1 MRSLNKQLFIS
12 KNDSEIDPFRSQ
24 FEELGFE
31 VEGHSF
37 LSFLPVEFEV
47 SHSYDVIFFGSPR
60 AVIFFKT
67 GFYSLSGDVKIACIG
82 EKTAELLESLGYVVS
97 FRGESSGEP
106 GGVAEEFK
114 DWLTSAPLSPKG
126 SRRVLFPISD
136 RSLKTVSRLIDEE
149 QKEEVVVYSTDV
161 GAKLVGVIDVYVFT
175 SPSNVEGFF
184 IDNVIPLGSE
194 VIAWGKST
202 ETTLIS
208 RGSAVNYC
216 LTNSSFEELI
226 EYLS

>member
-37 LSFLPVEFEV
+37 LSFSGVEFEALQN
-47 SHSYDVIFFGSPR
+47 YNVIFFGSPR
-60 AVIFFKT
+60 AVIFFME
-67 GFYSLSGDVKIACIG
+67 GSSIPEGVEVACIG
-82 EKTAELLESLGYVVS
+82 DKTAELLESLGYIVS
-97 FRGESSGEP
+97 FRGERSGEP
-106 GGVAEEFK
+106 GVVAEAFK
-114 DWLTSAPLSPKG
+114 VWLGSRTSTPLSPK
-126 SRRVLFPISD
+126 VLFPVSD
-136 RSLKTVSRLIDEE
+136 RSLKTISSEIDED
-149 QKEEVVVYSTDV
+149 QKEEVVVYSTEV
-161 GAKLVGVIDVYVFT
+161 KGKLVGVSDVYVFT